1 MGTGPGS
8 TRMRYLRMLT
18 NSALAAALGAAYL
31 TVLLLQLNPQVPL
44 VSPTVGRWF
53 IRLLLFYG
61 VNLTVLFY
69 AFFVLRELLAMRPL
83 GPGWVSV
90 RVLAWVTALTA
101 GAASFLMWRNVRG
114 LALVLDADTMHRMLL
129 GTAATTASAV
139 VLTLIAVVRYSFGRR
154 GSAVSAALL
163 AIAVT
168 GSLALPLAAR
178 GPGHPRPLGARKLGG
193 GLTGPGRPATVPRV
207 TMILLDG
214 ASLDYLWPRVSEGRF
229 PNFGRILDSGAAIDL
244 ATLRPTQAEPVW
256 AAVATGKYPPKNG
269 VRSSATYRV
278 EPGDAPVDLLPDGCF
293 AQGLI
298 EFGFV
303 RAEPHTSADWRA
315 QPVWEIIGRYGLSVG
330 VVRWPVTYPVM
341 PVRGFM
347 VSDRFQTVADSPI
360 PSDTEQAAYPA
371 DLIPLARSVYADA
384 TTPASRQ
391 ILPAQAPVLPA
402 ADEPPGSRPE
412 RWDRMYGEIAE
423 RARRQFDVSFL
434 AVRYQGLDATG
445 HMYLRYAEPRAFGD
459 VTDAERTEF
468 GLVLDR
474 YYGFIDGEVG
484 RAMATLGP
492 DDLLLVVSGFG
503 MQPVSPGKRLLARVL
518 GSPDLSGTHEE
529 APDGFLLAYGGRVA
543 RGKFPRGS
551 VVDIAPTVLYYLG
564 LPVGRDMDGFARTDL
579 FVHAFTA
586 SHPITYIPSHER

>member
-1 MGTGPGS
+1 
-8 TRMRYLRMLT
+8 MRYLRMLT
-18 NSALAAALGAAYL
+18 NSVLAAALGAAYL
-31 TVLLLQLNPQVPL
+31 TVLLLQLNPQVSL
-44 VSPTVGRWF
+44 VSPSVAHWF
-53 IRLLLFYG
+53 VRMLLFYG

-69 AFFVLRELLAMRPL
+69 AFFVLREVLAMRPL
-83 GPGWVSV
+83 GPGWISV
-90 RVLAWVTALTA
+90 RLLAWMMALIA

-114 LALVLDADTMHRMLL
+114 FELALDADTARRMLL

-139 VLTLIAVVRYSFGRR
+139 VLTAIAVVRYSFGRR

-163 AIAVT
+163 ALAVT
-168 GSLALPLAAR
+168 GSLALPR
-178 GPGHPRPLGARKLGG
+178 
-193 GLTGPGRPATVPRV
+193 
-207 TMILLDG
+207 

-229 PNFGRILDSGAAIDL
+229 PNFGRMLDTGAAIDL

-256 AAVATGKYPPKNG
+256 AAVATGMYPPKNG

-293 AQGLI
+293 AQGLV

-303 RAEPHTSADWRA
+303 HADPHTSADWRA
-315 QPVWEIIGRYGLSVG
+315 QPVWDIIGRYGLSVG

-360 PSDTEQAAYPA
+360 PSDTEQATYPA
-371 DLIPLARSVYADA
+371 GLIPLARAVYAIA
-384 TTPASRQ
+384 AQPAARQ

-423 RARRQFDVSFL
+423 QARQQFDVSFL

-459 VTDAERTEF
+459 VSDAERAEF
-468 GLVLDR
+468 GQVLDR

-484 RAMATLGP
+484 RAMADLGP

-503 MQPVSPGKRLLARVL
+503 MQPVTPGKRLLARVL

-529 APDGFLLAYGGRVA
+529 APDGFLLAYGARVA
-543 RGKFPRGS
+543 KGKFARGS

-579 FVHAFTA
+579 FVPAFTA
-586 SHPITYIPSHER
+586 GHPITYIPSHER